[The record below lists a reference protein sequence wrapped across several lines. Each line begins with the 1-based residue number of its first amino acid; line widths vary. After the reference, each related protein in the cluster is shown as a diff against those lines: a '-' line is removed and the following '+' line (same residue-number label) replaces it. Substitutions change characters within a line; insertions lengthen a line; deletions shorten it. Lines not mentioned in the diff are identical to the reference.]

1 MEESLKIFK
10 NPQSVSWHIYHINI
24 YIYQNELGQ
33 PTAKKKIDGLQ
44 VRLPTSVLGS
54 VAFLASRRSRLPSR
68 GVVFGLG
75 LTGARIAKESVI
87 LGGEPEGI
95 EAHGSSSKTQA
106 NVFVNV
112 FV

>member
-1 MEESLKIFK
+1 MCVCF
-10 NPQSVSWHIYHINI
+10 
-24 YIYQNELGQ
+24 IYQNELGQ

-54 VAFLASRRSRLPSR
+54 AVAFLASRRRRLPSR

-75 LTGARIAKESVI
+75 LTGESVI

-95 EAHGSSSKTQA
+95 EAYGSSSKTQA
-106 NVFVNV
+106 NLFVNV